1 MEKWSIGV
9 IGVTGFVG
17 RYLAR
22 SLAQRGY
29 RVVGFSRSNA
39 GECEGVEEW
48 RSSQDL
54 DLSGLHGV
62 VNLAGERID
71 QRWTAAN
78 REKFAESRIGITKR
92 IVEKFATMDSAQ
104 RPKVWLN
111 ASAVGYYGDRQDE
124 ELPESAAP
132 GTGYLAKLCV
142 DWEDATQGAHE
153 LGVRCVMVR
162 IGMVIGR
169 GGMAWDRLKR
179 VFSLGGGARLGSGQ
193 QWMPWIHVEDLV
205 AAMIFSIEKQ
215 TLSGAV
221 NGTAPQ
227 PERNIDLT
235 RKLAAALRRPALFV
249 APGFALR
256 LVFGEFGDFLLGGQ
270 RCVPKAWLDAGFEFR
285 FPTLEQALEDLC

>member
-1 MEKWSIGV
+1 MEKLSIGV

-17 RYLAR
+17 QYLAR

-29 RVVGFSRSNA
+29 RVVGYSRSN
-39 GECEGVEEW
+39 GGDCEGVAEW
-48 RSSQDL
+48 RSSQGL
-54 DLSGLHGV
+54 DLSGLHGL

-71 QRWTAAN
+71 QRWTESN
-78 REKFAESRIGITKR
+78 RVKFAESRVGITKQ
-92 IVEKFATMDSAQ
+92 IVANVAAMEPAL
-104 RPKVWLN
+104 RPKVWIN
-111 ASAVGYYGDRQDE
+111 ASAVGYYGDRQDAV
-124 ELPESAAP
+124 LAESAPP
-132 GTGYLAKLCV
+132 GTGYLAELCMA
-142 DWEDATQGAHE
+142 WEAATAGAHE

-215 TLSGAV
+215 TLIGAV

-227 PERNIDLT
+227 PERNVDFT
-235 RKLAAALRRPALFV
+235 RKLAAALKRPAFFV

-270 RCVPKAWLDAGFEFR
+270 RCMPKAWMDAGFVFR
-285 FPTLEQALEDLC
+285 YPTLEDALGELC